1 MSLQANISPPAA
13 LPIAAVVLTLNEEKN
28 VEACLRSVAGWCREI
43 FVVDSGSTDRTGEIC
58 RRYTD
63 RIFSHPFEDH
73 PSQWSWALQNLPLT
87 CDWVLPLDADHVVSE
102 ELRQAM
108 AQALLNPRPGV
119 NGYYARHRYF
129 FWGVPMRGFKSH
141 SVCLFRRSRTQL
153 DFGELVDHRFVIQGE
168 TAQLRGDV
176 CETNE
181 NEWDIDVWID
191 KHQKYATRMAIQ
203 EVLSQAGEIDHSL
216 TPSLWGSPEARMV
229 WIKSRWSKL
238 PLFFRP
244 GAYFMYR
251 YFLRLGFL
259 DGKVGLVYHFLH
271 AFWFRFLVDL
281 KIAALRRQL
290 ARGELS
296 LEALKESYLGKRG

>member
-1 MSLQANISPPAA
+1 MSPQAQDSARA
-13 LPIAAVVLTLNEEKN
+13 VLPIAAVVLTLNEEKN
-28 VEACLRSVAGWCREI
+28 VEACLASVAGWCREI
-43 FVVDSGSTDRTGEIC
+43 FVVDSGSTDLTGEIC

-73 PSQWSWALQNLPLT
+73 PSQWSWALSNLPLT
-87 CDWVLPLDADHVVSE
+87 CDWVLPLDADHVISE
-102 ELRQAM
+102 GLRQEM
-108 AQALLNPRPGV
+108 AAAVLKPAPGV

-141 SVCLFRRSRTQL
+141 SVCLFRRSLTQL
-153 DFGELVDHRFVIQGE
+153 DFGELVDHRFVIQGQTGRLNGE
-168 TAQLRGDV
+168 I
-176 CETNE
+176 NE
-181 NEWDIDVWID
+181 INQNEWDIDVWID
-191 KHQKYATRMAIQ
+191 KHQKYASRMATQ
-203 EVLSQAGEIDHSL
+203 EVLSQAGEIDHCL
-216 TPSLWGSPEARMV
+216 TPSLWGNRDARMV
-229 WIKSRWSKL
+229 WIKNRWAQL
-238 PLFFRP
+238 PLFLRP
-244 GAYFMYR
+244 CAYFLYR

-296 LEALKESYLGKRG
+296 LEGLKELYLGKRR

>member
-1 MSLQANISPPAA
+1 MNLKAEPQGI

-28 VEACLRSVAGWCREI
+28 VEACLKSVAGWCREI

-63 RIFSHPFEDH
+63 QIFSHPFEDH
-73 PSQWSWALQNLPLT
+73 PSQWNWALQNLPLT
-87 CDWVLPLDADHVVSE
+87 CDWVLPLDADLVISE
-102 ELRQAM
+102 GLRREM
-108 AQALLNPRPGV
+108 AAAVLKDVPGI

-129 FWGVPMRGFKSH
+129 FWGVPMRGFKGH

-153 DFGELVDHRFVIQGE
+153 DFGELVDHRFVIDGE
-168 TAQLRGDV
+168 TAHLHGEIDEINQ
-176 CETNE
+176 

-191 KHQKYATRMAIQ
+191 KHQKYSTRMATQ

-216 TPSLWGSPEARMV
+216 TPNLWGNPDARMV
-229 WIKSRWSKL
+229 WIKGRWSKL

-244 GAYFMYR
+244 CAYFIYR

-259 DGKVGLVYHFLH
+259 DGKVGLLYHFLH

-290 ARGELS
+290 ARGEVS
-296 LEALKESYLGKRG
+296 LEALKKSYLGKRG